1 VYLDLER
8 WEPPPG
14 KSSLSR
20 QPVRIRPLQNEDWEK
35 LPRVFRAAAGQWP
48 PLSQWNGPAPLRAAR
63 SIIEWARQGK
73 DGPVVSKACQVASAD
88 DPVSAS
94 EQKMVV
100 GAAIVTLVPVE
111 RLRGPPRTSSQYLP
125 HLNWIFVAW
134 MEQRRG
140 IGGLLLRSVVSELRA
155 LGHSTLASTVLI
167 GYPAPML
174 WHWSSGFRLTQPT
187 ETYL

>member
-1 VYLDLER
+1 M
-8 WEPPPG
+8 
-14 KSSLSR
+14 
-20 QPVRIRPLQNEDWEK
+20 
-35 LPRVFRAAAGQWP
+35 
-48 PLSQWNGPAPLRAAR
+48 
-63 SIIEWARQGK
+63 
-73 DGPVVSKACQVASAD
+73 SKACQVASSD